1 MRLSSSTVAQIKGRI
16 DIEELV
22 SRYLDVKR
30 KGGRLWA
37 CCPFHEERTPSFT
50 VDRSRNIF
58 KCFGCG
64 KGGDGISF
72 LQELEGIGYVEALV
86 TLSKLYGVELVYEKG
101 GGADNSELKSSLH
114 SVLEAAATHYC
125 TCLSSAAD
133 ARAYVSQRGFSEDIL
148 NVFRVGY
155 GLSGLRKVLSGYSLS
170 FLEKSGLCF
179 GSNMGYR
186 DRFASRLTFPIRNLS
201 GFVIG
206 FGARRLS
213 DRSSEAKYINS
224 PETPVYKK
232 SEVLYGLYES
242 RKVLQK
248 CREAYLVEGY
258 TDVLGMHQHGYRAC
272 VAPCGTAFT
281 LSQARILRRFVDKA
295 ILLFDSDEAGKRA
308 VLLAGDCL
316 LGADI
321 EARVLRLPSSEDP
334 HSFLQK
340 EGREGFARYA
350 DARTQSFLLY
360 KAEVCLSRSGGTAH
374 GQSGAWKEI
383 LSSVSL
389 IKDYMTQEFAIREL
403 VSAYD
408 VSETMLREVLQSQR
422 SKGLAEGQPLP
433 EVSKKEEADKE
444 EEEAG
449 GSNAGI
455 EVVLFNLLLRY
466 GSEKMPAAF
475 RHQIRG
481 EGIDKSDSDCLSGY
495 VLGCLAEERK
505 EGNTFFHSGMN
516 EFMSWTADLL
526 SKGEPLPSHK
536 DCMERK
542 EGSLS
547 AFTSRYLEIPVALSE
562 KWPGVLN
569 GSVVSTSMDAFH
581 LARRNVLLLKQA
593 YIRQSLSAVEA
604 VFSDSALSPTERK
617 RWSEKRSQ
625 LLLQGKTLALLLHSA
640 VSALPVDG

>member
-37 CCPFHEERTPSFT
+37 CCPFHKERTPSFT
-50 VDRSRNIF
+50 VDPSRNIF

-101 GGADNSELKSSLH
+101 GVGDNSELKSSLH
-114 SVLEAAATHYC
+114 SVLEAAAAHYC
-125 TCLSSAAD
+125 ACLSSAAD

-155 GLSGLRKVLSGYSLS
+155 GLSGLRKALPGYSSS
-170 FLEKSGLCF
+170 FLEKSGLCL
-179 GSNMGYR
+179 GNR

-201 GFVIG
+201 GFVVG

-213 DRSSEAKYINS
+213 DGSSMAKYINS

-248 CREAYLVEGY
+248 SREAYLVEGY
-258 TDVLGMHQHGYRAC
+258 TDVLAMHQHGYTAC

-295 ILLFDSDEAGKRA
+295 TLLFDSDAAGEGA
-308 VLLAGDCL
+308 VFLAGNCL

-321 EARVLRLPSSEDP
+321 AADVLRLPRSEDP

-340 EGREGFARYA
+340 SGREGFARYA
-350 DARTQSFLLY
+350 DERTQSFLLY

-383 LSSVSL
+383 LSSVAL

-403 VSAYD
+403 VKAYD
-408 VSETMLREVLQSQR
+408 VSETMLREVLSSQR
-422 SKGLAEGQPLP
+422 SKGLAEGRPLS
-433 EVSKKEEADKE
+433 EVSKKEGGDKE

-449 GSNAGI
+449 GSNASI

-475 RHQIRG
+475 RNQIRG

-505 EGNTFFHSGMN
+505 EGQ
-516 EFMSWTADLL
+516 L
-526 SKGEPLPSHK
+526 
-536 DCMERK
+536 
-542 EGSLS
+542 
-547 AFTSRYLEIPVALSE
+547 
-562 KWPGVLN
+562 
-569 GSVVSTSMDAFH
+569 
-581 LARRNVLLLKQA
+581 
-593 YIRQSLSAVEA
+593 
-604 VFSDSALSPTERK
+604 VFS
-617 RWSEKRSQ
+617 
-625 LLLQGKTLALLLHSA
+625 
-640 VSALPVDG
+640 